1 MAYNRRN
8 RIKSYMLVAEIVKAH
23 YEEGVTT
30 YRGIWRKYVNPV
42 YPMSYSQFMK
52 IVNMPNLQREL
63 KEAGGV
69 SGGEPEDPR
78 QLKLFEEEKREG
90 K

>member
-8 RIKSYMLVAEIVKAH
+8 RIKSYMLVAEIVKGH

-63 KEAGGV
+63 KEAGGG
-69 SGGEPEDPR
+69 SGGEPDDPR
-78 QLKLFEEEKREG
+78 QLKLFEEEKREP